1 MNRPLNEQ
9 KHSTYLLTQLPAIL
23 FVNISNIAT
32 VRLNINIFVILSL
45 NKMLQYSRVAINE
58 VIIVL
63 KFFKDFN
70 TCAYYII
77 IKGKEELLKPIDI
90 L

>member
-9 KHSTYLLTQLPAIL
+9 KHPTYLLTQLPAIL

-32 VRLNINIFVILSL
+32 VRLNINIIVILSL

-63 KFFKDFN
+63 KCFKDS
-70 TCAYYII
+70 THVHIT
-77 IKGKEELLKPIDI
+77 L
-90 L
+90 